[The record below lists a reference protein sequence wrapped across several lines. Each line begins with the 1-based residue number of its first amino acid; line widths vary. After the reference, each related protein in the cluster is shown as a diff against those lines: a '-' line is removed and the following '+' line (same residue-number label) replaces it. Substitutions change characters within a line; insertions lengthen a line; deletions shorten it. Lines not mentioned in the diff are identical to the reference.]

1 MMREVGGGKE
11 DVGRMRFKVKDDA
24 IKSGTSHQW
33 RREMKRWV
41 RERKTHPKQAYEPG
55 TEQPEL

>member
-24 IKSGTSHQW
+24 IKSGTNHQW
-33 RREMKRWV
+33 RREMKRWI
-41 RERKTHPKQAYEPG
+41 RKRKTRPKQAYEPG
-55 TEQPEL
+55 SK